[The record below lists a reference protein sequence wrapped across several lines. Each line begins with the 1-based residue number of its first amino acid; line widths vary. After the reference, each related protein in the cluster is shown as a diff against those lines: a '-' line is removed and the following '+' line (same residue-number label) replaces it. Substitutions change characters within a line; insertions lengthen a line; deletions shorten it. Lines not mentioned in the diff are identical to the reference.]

1 MSVTLD
7 LARITKF
14 QDLKNKASSSGSWG
28 GPDYSQAKTGKET
41 ARHEVSHGIDAMADI
56 YSYHARTESENEARA
71 VKIEKDKSR
80 WNKIKTE
87 GKFTDIISNYKNYDF
102 KK

>member
-1 MSVTLD
+1 
-7 LARITKF
+7 
-14 QDLKNKASSSGSWG
+14 
-28 GPDYSQAKTGKET
+28 
-41 ARHEVSHGIDAMADI
+41 MADI